1 MKYNL
6 HFKVEGAVLVTDKS
20 TGNATNHRLH
30 WEPDNGNEFINFL
43 NFRQFINQN
52 AVFSQNFKNYRQENK
67 HFGLKFVY
75 E

>member
-52 AVFSQNFKNYRQENK
+52 AVFFHKISKTFDRKTNI
-67 HFGLKFVY
+67 LV
-75 E
+75 